1 MKRGQEKEDRK
12 FEEMESGEERKG
24 RASSKY
30 IYMSGVRALC
40 EAIDDEVDAELDRR
54 WSEAVILDQAANPP
68 RAIACVAV
76 AQRGRSSV
84 ACDRLRERSSN
95 HARGARAVMFV
106 LRSRYKLLIL
116 K

>member
-1 MKRGQEKEDRK
+1 MTTVT
-12 FEEMESGEERKG
+12 
-24 RASSKY
+24 AN
-30 IYMSGVRALC
+30 
-40 EAIDDEVDAELDRR
+40 DDEVDAELDRR

-68 RAIACVAV
+68 PSYRLCRRRAKR
-76 AQRGRSSV
+76 AQQC